1 MTKLINNIIINYD
14 VYMMLIIIYVIYKI
28 IKKYN
33 PKIEHQIRK
42 NELKKQI
49 NKLSKKE
56 YKILKDVKLNNNI
69 VDYVLI
75 SKSGI
80 YMINLLNYDGI
91 ILGQDNWSNWIN
103 YEGKNKNKFNNPIN
117 NLKECTSLL
126 SKDLGIEENKINQ
139 IICIP
144 KNTRTKINTS
154 YNIIK
159 TNKLLSII
167 NKSQNINYLFKKY
180 DYQIYNNIKYL
191 QNQ

>member
-49 NKLSKKE
+49 NKLSKNE
-56 YKILKDVKLNNNI
+56 YKILKDVKLSNNI
-69 VDYVLI
+69 IDYVLI

-91 ILGQDNWSNWIN
+91 ILGQDNWNNWIN
-103 YEGKNKNKFNNPIN
+103 YDGKNKNIFKNPIN
-117 NLKECTSLL
+117 NLKESTSLL
-126 SKDLGIEENKINQ
+126 AQDLGIEENKINQ

-159 TNKLLSII
+159 TNKLLNTI